1 MSAISTKE
9 AVAKAK
15 STLLDLFGDDPPKDL
30 ALEELERVELDG
42 QRKGWAV
49 TLGFHRVRKVTTNTP
64 ANSMLEMLGRPS
76 TIEHRVYKTVVI
88 DADSGEFVKME
99 IRQVQ

>member
-15 STLLDLFGDDPPKDL
+15 STLLDLYEDDPPKDL
-30 ALEELERVELDG
+30 ALEEVKRVVLGG
-42 QRKGWAV
+42 QRRGWAV
-49 TLGFHRVRKVTTNTP
+49 TLGFHRVHKVTTNTP
-64 ANSMLEMLGRPS
+64 SNSMLEMLGRPS

-88 DADSGEFVKME
+88 DADSGEFVKMD